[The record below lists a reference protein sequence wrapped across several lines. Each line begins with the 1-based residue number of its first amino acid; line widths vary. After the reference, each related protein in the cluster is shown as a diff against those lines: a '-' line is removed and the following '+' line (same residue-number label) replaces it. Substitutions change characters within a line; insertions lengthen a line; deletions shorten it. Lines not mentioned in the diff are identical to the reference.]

1 MGFGLLVTLGSVKLW
16 WAFSHLFL
24 HQFQNHFPSF
34 ALQIYILG
42 VFCLSF
48 LLWLISNY
56 IKVNHLWCTYVTN
69 TTYSWFSGKLNWCS
83 SFKELSLHMNPQMS
97 QQKYYLTYQFASVYL
112 FWRIPFFFF
121 VFALFILEPLKICLL
136 LFTFGF
142 HCMMN

>member
-24 HQFQNHFPSF
+24 HLFQKHFPSF

-56 IKVNHLWCTYVTN
+56 IKANHLWCTYVTN
-69 TTYSWFSGKLNWCS
+69 TTYSWFSGKLNWCNICIC
-83 SFKELSLHMNPQMS
+83 LS
-97 QQKYYLTYQFASVYL
+97 
-112 FWRIPFFFF
+112 FWRIAFFF
-121 VFALFILEPLKICLL
+121 VCFCSFYSRAFED
-136 LFTFGF
+136 LFTFVYF
-142 HCMMN
+142 WLPLYDELKNWLQKETYANI